1 MQNGTVTVGRVGY
14 PGHQCVEVLHHA
26 VLRKQTVELDTANQ
40 YDRSGR
46 CMDHISNNRQTHKEV
61 SMSRGSAPRVCPL
74 DTSDR
79 GILCECGNREK
90 KNSFPTFPHYGDDIQ
105 RWTV

>member
-40 YDRSGR
+40 YIGVVGAWTTSRTTGRHTKRS
-46 CMDHISNNRQTHKEV
+46 Q
-61 SMSRGSAPRVCPL
+61 
-74 DTSDR
+74 
-79 GILCECGNREK
+79 
-90 KNSFPTFPHYGDDIQ
+90 
-105 RWTV
+105 